1 MELKKAFGRVLNR
14 IRILRGYTQEDFS
27 IVSSRTYISTLER
40 GIYSPTLDKLDEI
53 ASVVQVHPVSL
64 LVACYALR
72 DDATL
77 DEIFEQVKI
86 ELDGGKL
93 LAGLAES

>member
-14 IRILRGYTQEDFS
+14 IRVIRGCTQEDFS

-40 GIYSPTLDKLDEI
+40 GIYSPTLEKLEDI
-53 ASVVQVHPVSL
+53 ASVLKVHPVTL

-77 DEIFEQVKI
+77 DEIFEKVKI
-86 ELDGGKL
+86 DLDGGKL
-93 LAGLAES
+93 LAGLAE